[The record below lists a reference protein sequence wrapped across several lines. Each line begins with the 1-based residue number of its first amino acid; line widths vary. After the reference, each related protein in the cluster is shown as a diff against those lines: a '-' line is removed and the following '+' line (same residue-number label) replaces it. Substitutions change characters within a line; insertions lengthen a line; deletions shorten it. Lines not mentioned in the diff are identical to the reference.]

1 MKIFNK
7 SFYFWHPKNEFQRN
21 FGTIEKKYI
30 YQKKIISK

>member
-21 FGTIEKKYI
+21 FGTIVQKYKKVL
-30 YQKKIISK
+30 KSAK

>member
-21 FGTIEKKYI
+21 FGTIGNLG
-30 YQKKIISK
+30 QKN